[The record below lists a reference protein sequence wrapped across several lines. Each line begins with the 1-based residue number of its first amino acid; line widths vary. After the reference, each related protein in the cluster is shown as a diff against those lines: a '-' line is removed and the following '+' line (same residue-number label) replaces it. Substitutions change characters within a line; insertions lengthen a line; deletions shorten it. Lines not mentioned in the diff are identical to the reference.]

1 MGNHGQQPV
10 SGLSASQV
18 SLLTRGGAEGRLI
31 LEITALCHLGVA
43 GFILT
48 CLRVWDGRGE

>member
-1 MGNHGQQPV
+1 MHCSWCQGSVPAGC
-10 SGLSASQV
+10 

-31 LEITALCHLGVA
+31 LELTALRHLRIT

-48 CLRVWDGRGE
+48 CLRV

>member
-1 MGNHGQQPV
+1 M
-10 SGLSASQV
+10 

-48 CLRVWDGRGE
+48 CLRVWGGRGE